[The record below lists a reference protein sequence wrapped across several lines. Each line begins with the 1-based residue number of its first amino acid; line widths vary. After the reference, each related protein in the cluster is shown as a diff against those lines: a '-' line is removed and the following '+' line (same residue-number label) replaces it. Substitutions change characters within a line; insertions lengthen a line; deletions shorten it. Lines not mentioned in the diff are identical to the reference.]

1 MITNHFLDL
10 SCTGINRE
18 GEGSQW
24 WSKAPSPAIMSLKPR
39 VVNFDETWSRLLETV
54 QGVIQLGN
62 VKRKTWNDRFSYPF
76 VFLIDFVFVLYFY
89 KERCIMYYKFYE
101 DVSVFTLW
109 LCQGNTHSWCKTV
122 AITFWTPLIPSL
134 ILSDEWL
141 SNWEKKYSLTMAH
154 YYQWCIRTMCGIPR
168 TTQRQTLRGNQ
179 EIPGRTCGI
188 TASGEKKKDTF
199 DYSWINLLRDVA

>member
-122 AITFWTPLIPSL
+122 AITFWTPLSYPPSSWVM
-134 ILSDEWL
+134 SDCQIDENTPWQWPTIISDVYALCVAFPEPHSDRLYEETKKFLEEHVESLHQVRRKRHFWL
-141 SNWEKKYSLTMAH
+141 FMN
-154 YYQWCIRTMCGIPR
+154 
-168 TTQRQTLRGNQ
+168 
-179 EIPGRTCGI
+179 
-188 TASGEKKKDTF
+188 
-199 DYSWINLLRDVA
+199 